1 MTDTTLHTKYRPTKF
16 ADVVGQDT
24 AVRSLRQVLKRGL
37 SHAFLFTG
45 PSGTGKTTLA
55 RIVAAEVGCSPQDI
69 RAGEH
74 DAATNTGID
83 AMRAIQEMLEYKPI
97 SGSVRALIIDECHA
111 LSKAAFQS
119 LLKALEE
126 PPTWGYWFLCTTEPA
141 RVPAAVVT
149 RCARYDLKPVGQPV
163 LLDLLDRVA
172 LAEKIN
178 LGEDTSRVLTACAR
192 EALGS
197 PRQALVNLAMCAG
210 AKSAAE
216 ARELLQSAE
225 GARGA
230 FELAQA
236 LVRGAK
242 WPEIQVILADLADTS
257 PESVRHTIRAYAT
270 KVVLGA
276 KSERAAAHGMSIL
289 DAFAEP
295 FAPQDGISPVVLACG
310 SLLLGE

>member
-1 MTDTTLHTKYRPTKF
+1 MKRTHRNDARIFNLGLTINF
-16 ADVVGQDT
+16 AGFQ
-24 AVRSLRQVLKRGL
+24 SG
-37 SHAFLFTG
+37 G
-45 PSGTGKTTLA
+45 SGTALPKLVECYDLEIT
-55 RIVAAEVGCSPQDI
+55 
-69 RAGEH
+69 EH
-74 DAATNTGID
+74 PSFNVEGF
-83 AMRAIQEMLEYKPI
+83 L
-97 SGSVRALIIDECHA
+97 VHNCHA
-111 LSKAAFQS
+111 LSKSAFQS

-126 PPTWGYWFLCTTEPA
+126 PPEWGYWFLCTTEPA